1 MGKDFEQ
8 YTSYLTDL
16 YQFYQNIHDYVL
28 LDFNVKD
35 DKSVLDIDF
44 SEDFVVSN
52 GIQSNFIMYDRN
64 TKKYNLSLYYG
75 IRKYYLLKNCKVSQY
90 NGYTY
95 KSKKLY
101 LNYFSDD
108 ERCLIMQNNKISF
121 MDMIKSEFLHEY
133 ISSLIDIVSGVDYT
147 FSDQYDSYAEK
158 NGAFYNE
165 IVVEFLTR
173 KFAFKHNLFYLPLSI
188 GDDKIFSVTN
198 RIFNNSKNKEVILNS
213 NMDALLNQ
221 LNRVQAKSIVEYE
234 ERCFEEKYNLKK
246 NSFEDNRKDA
256 LFSKTIDSKK
266 EELKNI
272 LKNLKT
278 TFDISDNNSNN
289 LSDW

>member
-1 MGKDFEQ
+1 MNKDFEQ
-8 YTSYLTDL
+8 YISYLNDL
-16 YQFYQNIHDYVL
+16 YQFYQNIHDYIL
-28 LDFNVKD
+28 LDFNIKD

-44 SEDFVVSN
+44 CEDFVVSN
-52 GIQSNFIMYDRN
+52 GIQSGFIVYDRN

-75 IRKYYLLKNCKVSQY
+75 IRKYYLLKNCRVLQY

-101 LNYFSDD
+101 LNYFSND

-121 MDMIKSEFLHEY
+121 MDMIRSEFLHEY
-133 ISSLIDIVSGVDYT
+133 ISSLIDIVGDADYT
-147 FSDQYDSYAEK
+147 
-158 NGAFYNE
+158 FYNE

-198 RIFNNSKNKEVILNS
+198 RIFNNSKNKEVILNY

-221 LNRVQAKSIVEYE
+221 LNRVQVKSIVEYE

-246 NSFEDNRKDA
+246 NSFEDDRKDA
-256 LFSKTIDSKK
+256 LFFKTIDSKK
-266 EELKNI
+266 EQLKNV

-278 TFDISDNNSNN
+278 SFDTSDNNSNGIGV
-289 LSDW
+289 